1 MPQDRQL
8 ILPILTSRRVRQ
20 SDEVEHQRI
29 HYFVGKC
36 VLFVKEDADEKRIG
50 SRVIHRCK
58 AEKGRCG
65 VKNRN
70 RHLGKNGSEYGS
82 FFQRAARLK
91 EIHQLEILVR
101 NIGHTSQSGNKMP
114 LKKAAGL

>member
-65 VKNRN
+65 VKNGN
-70 RHLGKNGSEYGS
+70 RHLGKNGREYGG
-82 FFQRAARLK
+82 FFQ
-91 EIHQLEILVR
+91 
-101 NIGHTSQSGNKMP
+101 
-114 LKKAAGL
+114 